1 MLLWRAWPTDL
12 ASGVRENWLSADV
25 ITMALSHT
33 EKEKEGLGADL
44 KEKFKRGELD
54 IPVETAKTYISVCD
68 EFKKRVSGAEGSIVD
83 SCILTR
89 RGH

>member
-1 MLLWRAWPTDL
+1 
-12 ASGVRENWLSADV
+12 
-25 ITMALSHT
+25 MALSRT
-33 EKEKEGLGADL
+33 ETKWKEGLGADF
-44 KEKFKRGELD
+44 KEMLKRGEVD

-68 EFKKRVSGAEGSIVD
+68 ELKRASGAEGSIVD